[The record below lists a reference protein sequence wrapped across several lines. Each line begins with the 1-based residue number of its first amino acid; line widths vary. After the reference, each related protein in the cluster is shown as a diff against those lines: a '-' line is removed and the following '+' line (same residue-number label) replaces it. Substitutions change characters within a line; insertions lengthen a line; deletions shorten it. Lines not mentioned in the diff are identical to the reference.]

1 MTEKLLMSEKQRE
14 RYELEKKGID
24 SRYDTQIMRLQQE
37 KENALKALDQRHER
51 LAQIEAMREKDNM
64 N

>member
-1 MTEKLLMSEKQRE
+1 MAEKLLMSEKQQE